1 MTESMNLRERFLA
14 TARFEPCTRTPRWEL
29 GYWAGAIQRWYGEGL
44 TGTEQAL
51 RAEEPYGAWVGANNP
66 SGRSFR
72 GAENLL
78 HAARVGREVLLHE
91 HIHALLHGILEVGG
105 AEAGM
110 RSQHGDVARPQAVDR
125 FAIGIEPLESTL
137 FGHVDLVA
145 EELAQGGV

>member
-1 MTESMNLRERFLA
+1 MTLRERFLA

-72 GAENLL
+72 GAERDVMNYFGMDPGP
-78 HAARVGREVLLHE
+78 HGVPINYFVCPQYPAEVLE
-91 HIHALLHGILEVGG
+91 ETDQAIIRRDGNGIVSRVLKPEL
-105 AEAGM
+105 GM
-110 RSQHGDVARPQAVDR
+110 PH
-125 FAIGIEPLESTL
+125 
-137 FGHVDLVA
+137 
-145 EELAQGGV
+145 